1 MSHARIPP
9 LAPRGTATADIVDNW
24 FDAAANSRRI
34 DLKAFTA
41 TLPRLLVAGF
51 LIGAPSRTT
60 LAAPAG
66 YVAEAVSDAHRGRD
80 TEADARRHPVELAEF
95 AGLKPGDTVVD
106 LVPGSGYF
114 TRIFSRIVGP
124 KGHVYAVWPSEY
136 ARVDGDEVRTVQQLA
151 ADPYYANVTVLVQPA
166 AKFSIPAKADVVWTS
181 QNFHDYLC
189 RFMGPVDPEL
199 LARSILQALKPRGVF
214 VVVDHAAQEGS
225 GLRDTEA
232 MHRVDPQLVKTSVTA
247 AGFRFD
253 GESRVLRNPADAH
266 EVLVFDPAIRGHTDQ
281 FAYRFRA
288 PD

>member
-1 MSHARIPP
+1 MSIGCKDRKSCHT
-9 LAPRGTATADIVDNW
+9 LAFRRSRLRGTATADVVDNG
-24 FDAAANSRRI
+24 FDVAANSRRI
-34 DLKAFTA
+34 DLKAITA
-41 TLPRLLVAGF
+41 TLPCLLVAGF

-136 ARVDGDEVRTVQQLA
+136 ARIDGDEVRAVQQLA

-166 AKFSIPAKADVVWTS
+166 AKFSIPATADVVWTS

-199 LARSILQALKPRGVF
+199 LARSIVQALKPRGVF
-214 VVVDHAAQEGS
+214 VVVDHAAQEG
-225 GLRDTEA
+225 LRPA
-232 MHRVDPQLVKTSVTA
+232 RHRSDASRRSATGQDQRDGGWIQIRRREPRA
-247 AGFRFD
+247 AQS
-253 GESRVLRNPADAH
+253 SRCA
-266 EVLVFDPAIRGHTDQ
+266 
-281 FAYRFRA
+281 
-288 PD
+288 